1 MVKNPLTNP
10 KEYDI
15 IKAQKRKELITMKE
29 QIKEILAHH
38 PNGLRLREIAMY
50 LQVNRFSLINLLDEL
65 KKEGVITGVG
75 VNNFVQG
82 ESYILWKLA
91 K

>member
-1 MVKNPLTNP
+1 MN
-10 KEYDI
+10 
-15 IKAQKRKELITMKE
+15 E
-29 QIKEILAHH
+29 QIVEILSHH

-65 KKEGVITGVG
+65 KKAGVITGVG

-82 ESYILWKLA
+82 ENYILWKLV

>member
-1 MVKNPLTNP
+1 
-10 KEYDI
+10 
-15 IKAQKRKELITMKE
+15 MKE
-29 QIKEILAHH
+29 KIIEVLAHH

-50 LQVNRFSLINLLDEL
+50 LQVNRFSVINLLDEL
-65 KKEGVITGVG
+65 KKEGIITGVD

-82 ESYILWKLA
+82 ECYILWKLV

>member
-1 MVKNPLTNP
+1 MTNP
-10 KEYDI
+10 ETCAI
-15 IKAQKRKELITMKE
+15 IQIQTRKELITMKE
-29 QIKEILAHH
+29 QIRELLAHH

-65 KKEGVITGVG
+65 KKAGVITGIG

>member
-1 MVKNPLTNP
+1 M
-10 KEYDI
+10 
-15 IKAQKRKELITMKE
+15 ITMKE
-29 QIKEILAHH
+29 KIIEVLAHH

-50 LQVNRFSLINLLDEL
+50 LHVNRFSIINLLDEL
-65 KKEGVITGVG
+65 KKENFITGIG

-82 ESYILWKLA
+82 ESYILWKLV

>member
-1 MVKNPLTNP
+1 
-10 KEYDI
+10 
-15 IKAQKRKELITMKE
+15 MKD
-29 QIKEILAHH
+29 KILSVLREC

-65 KKEGVITGVG
+65 KKENIITGIG

-82 ESYILWKLA
+82 ESYILWKLV

>member
-1 MVKNPLTNP
+1 MN
-10 KEYDI
+10 
-15 IKAQKRKELITMKE
+15 E
-29 QIKEILAHH
+29 QIVEILSHH

-65 KKEGVITGVG
+65 KKAGVITGVG

-82 ESYILWKLA
+82 ESYILWKLV

>member
-1 MVKNPLTNP
+1 MMK
-10 KEYDI
+10 
-15 IKAQKRKELITMKE
+15 MKE
-29 QIKEILAHH
+29 KIVEVLREC

-50 LQVNRFSLINLLDEL
+50 LQVNRFALINPLDEL
-65 KKEGVITGVG
+65 KKAGAVEGIG

-82 ESYILWKLA
+82 ESYILWKLV